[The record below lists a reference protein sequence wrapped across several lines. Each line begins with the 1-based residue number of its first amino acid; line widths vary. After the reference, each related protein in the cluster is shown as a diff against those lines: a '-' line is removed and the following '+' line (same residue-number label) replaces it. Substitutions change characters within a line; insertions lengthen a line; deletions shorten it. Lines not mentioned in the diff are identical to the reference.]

1 MMLLLI
7 NVTIAVYNEVAVV
20 DVGVDV
26 TVVFVAVEGGAA
38 VSAIVVFVTVVDVVV

>member
-26 TVVFVAVEGGAA
+26 TVVFVFVA
-38 VSAIVVFVTVVDVVV
+38 VFVAEVGGTAESVVVV